1 MDKGRCSSFF
11 SDCILVETFV
21 WKRAT
26 TSGTPPSPRDSHTCS
41 SWKNKFIVI
50 GGEDAHDYYLSDV
63 HVLDTGH
70 IYSRIPSLVANEKN
84 CSFLQNLVVPSSRT
98 VIYTL
103 YVLIN
108 NYILGIYFIRY
119 ANLEG
124 AEHFRPSVASPS
136 WSCNCCFW
144 QKLVCFWGIY

>member
-1 MDKGRCSSFF
+1 M
-11 SDCILVETFV
+11 
-21 WKRAT
+21 
-26 TSGTPPSPRDSHTCS
+26 
-41 SWKNKFIVI
+41 I

-98 VIYTL
+98 VIYAL